1 MLSSIP
7 LTQIPLAYEPPLSF
21 VTADVDGDGDTDLLA
36 GSARVV
42 WYENDDGELTT
53 PQPLTNIAG
62 SNIQAA
68 DVDADGDV
76 DVIAD
81 SEIGIVWFE
90 NVVPGD
96 RLETKLILANPDATL
111 VRVVDIDADGA
122 EDLLLKIP
130 NNQNLVWM
138 KNAGGFFPEILRP
151 TTLSAE
157 AKWWAD
163 LDGDGD
169 QDAVIGGRSRL
180 YWQENLGGQFSSQ
193 HQVLLD
199 SINDDRPGIDI
210 GDLDG
215 DGDLDVAIVHG
226 EFGHVSLV
234 RNDGAGNFSAETVH
248 QSTGRVSAK
257 HLHIADVNG
266 DGQNDI
272 LFTGDG
278 RLDVLMA
285 NDNGS
290 YQHSELLRFS
300 DSPNFTWIRYV
311 TAVHLSDDAVPS
323 IVFSIEYE
331 QWGLPLW
338 ATSNGIG
345 HVESDGTFVGFG
357 LPGGSATLNTA
368 FDADQDGNIDVGS
381 GYRFLATEPHVGF
394 TGEVI
399 AFASGGNLPER
410 SWFADID
417 GDGKDDVIWH
427 DWKTDRLSW
436 ANWST
441 SGLVDSAEILTSD
454 YVSSV
459 VSADL
464 DQDGRDELAVWH
476 QPAGKPGQIDLL
488 RLNETQTWE
497 TERTFE
503 VTDWSSGHPKFVDWD
518 SDGDLDLALIDER
531 QLQMY
536 ANEDGQL
543 ATEARI
549 VSDDNSAYFNYF
561 YDFADMDDDGD
572 LDLLAA
578 QENDRGSVY
587 LVWLERLDQGY
598 GTAHEIGPLSSD
610 IPGDSDYQFQAVDL
624 HLDGDMDVVAFSYI
638 PHPDVWG
645 TYGTIFE
652 NQDGQFVRDDDI
664 LGITYG
670 TRNNPVFGDFDQD
683 GDVDFVFNQ
692 FWYRNDSATGALGDV
707 NLDGTIDQRDVDLLF
722 AAMRVAGD
730 PKFDLNADGMVN
742 SDDAKFLLFEILD
755 TPVGDVNLDG
765 FFDSAD
771 LVIIFQANQ
780 YDDGV
785 QGNSTW
791 RTGDWNGDYDFDSA
805 DLVFAFQHGNFVANS
820 ISPVRPVVTHQT
832 ISLANAVER
841 LRSARQVSPAKW
853 NLFVP

>member
-1 MLSSIP
+1 MTQIP
-7 LTQIPLAYEPPLSF
+7 LTQQSPVSF
-21 VTADVDGDGDTDLLA
+21 VPADVDGDGDMDLLA
-36 GSARVV
+36 PNSRVY

-76 DVIAD
+76 DVIAE
-81 SEIGIVWFE
+81 SALGIVWFE

-96 RLETKLILANPDATL
+96 RLETKLLLANPAATL
-111 VRVVDIDADGA
+111 VQVVDIDADGA
-122 EDLLLKIP
+122 KDLLLKIP

-151 TTLSAE
+151 TPLSAE

-169 QDAVIGGRSRL
+169 QDAVIGGRSQL
-180 YWQENLGGQFSSQ
+180 YWQENLGGQFSSKR
-193 HQVLLD
+193 HLLLD
-199 SINDDRPGIDI
+199 SINDERPGIDI

-226 EFGHVSLV
+226 EFGHVSVV
-234 RNDGAGNFSAETVH
+234 RNDGSGNFSAQTVH
-248 QSTGRVSAK
+248 QSSDRTYAK
-257 HLHIADVNG
+257 HLSIADVNG

-272 LFTGDG
+272 LFTRNGW
-278 RLDVLMA
+278 LDVLMA

-290 YQHSELLRFS
+290 YQHSDLLRFS
-300 DSPNFTWIRYV
+300 DSPNFTWFRSV
-311 TAVHLSDDAVPS
+311 TGVHLSDDAVPS

-338 ATSNGIG
+338 ATGNGIG
-345 HVESDGTFVGFG
+345 HVRSDGTFVGFG
-357 LPGGSATLNTA
+357 LPGSSAALKTA

-381 GYRFLATEPHVGF
+381 GYRFLATEPQVGF
-394 TGEVI
+394 TGDVI
-399 AFASGGNLPER
+399 AFSEGGDLPER
-410 SWFADID
+410 PWFADID

-476 QPAGKPGQIDLL
+476 SGQVDLL
-488 RLNETQTWE
+488 RLNEAQTWE
-497 TERTFE
+497 TERTFD
-503 VTDWSSGHPKFVDWD
+503 VTDWNSGHPKFVDWD

-531 QLQMY
+531 QLKIY
-536 ANEDGQL
+536 ANNEGHL

-549 VSDDNSAYFNYF
+549 FSGDARYFSYF
-561 YDFADMDDDGD
+561 YDFVDMDYDGD
-572 LDLLAA
+572 LDLLAT
-578 QENDRGSVY
+578 QESDRGSAY
-587 LVWLERLDQGY
+587 LVWLERLDQEY
-598 GTAHEIGPLSSD
+598 GTTHEIGPLYSG
-610 IPGDSDYQFQAVDL
+610 IHGGSDYQFQAIDL
-624 HLDGDMDVVAFSYI
+624 HLDGDMDVVAFSYV
-638 PHPDVWG
+638 PNPDVWE

-652 NQDGQFVRDDDI
+652 NQDGQFVRHDDI
-664 LGITYG
+664 LGHTFG
-670 TRNNPVFGDFDQD
+670 TRNSPIFGDFDQD
-683 GDVDFVFNQ
+683 GDVDLVFNQ
-692 FWYRNDSATGALGDV
+692 FWYRNDSATGAPGDI
-707 NLDGTIDQRDVDLLF
+707 NLDGTIDQHDVDLLF
-722 AAMRVAGD
+722 AAMRIAAD

-771 LVIIFQANQ
+771 LVLIFQANQ
-780 YDDGV
+780 YDDGI

-820 ISPVRPVVTHQT
+820 ISPVRPLVMHQT

-841 LRSARQVSPAKW
+841 VRTARQMTPAKW